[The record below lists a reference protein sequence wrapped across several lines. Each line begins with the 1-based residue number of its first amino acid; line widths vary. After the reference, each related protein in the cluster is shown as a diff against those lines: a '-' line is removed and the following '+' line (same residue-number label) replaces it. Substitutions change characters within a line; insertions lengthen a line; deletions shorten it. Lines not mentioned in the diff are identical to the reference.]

1 MLYNTRNTCLNISGV
16 QERCE
21 MVRKTVFSGN
31 DVVKAGLAV
40 MDKDGIEKFSARR
53 VAEEMGAS
61 TAPVYSNFAN
71 MDDLIVAVKMAA
83 VELLLD
89 VTQEEPTDNP
99 FFNMGV
105 GYLEF
110 ARRHPLLYGA
120 LFLQANDEFVA
131 GPGVAKILL
140 ERMAVLPDLEHLKP
154 VERTVLLRKMAIFSH
169 GLATLICSEIPPEF
183 EWGDILQLLEEV
195 GDAILADAVAR
206 SPRTDEDL
214 ARLGSFCEIPLQP
227 TKDAK

>member
-1 MLYNTRNTCLNISGV
+1 
-16 QERCE
+16 
-21 MVRKTVFSGN
+21 MVRKTVFSSK

-40 MDKDGIEKFSARR
+40 MDKGGIENFSARR
-53 VAEEMGAS
+53 VAEELGAS

-89 VTQEEPTDNP
+89 LTHEEPTNNP
-99 FFNMGV
+99 FLNMGV

-120 LFLQANDEFVA
+120 LFLQANDEFEA
-131 GPGVAKILL
+131 GPGVMRVLL

-154 VERTVLLRKMAIFSH
+154 VERIILFRKMAIFSH
-169 GLATLICSEIPPEF
+169 GLATQICSGLQLES
-183 EWGDILQLLEEV
+183 EWEEMLQLLDEV